1 MLISDGSS
9 DVWSSDLTA
18 RSHRAGDM
26 LSEVA
31 IERRAPG
38 NELEAKPVVDHRE
51 APRSERHALAIDA
64 ADMFAIRR
72 GLMREAGSRGDGGMR
87 RVEVALPQCVDETAR
102 HDEPLALPPGEAF
115 AFEDRKSTRLNSS
128 H

>member
-1 MLISDGSS
+1 MLP
-9 DVWSSDLTA
+9 
-18 RSHRAGDM
+18 
-26 LSEVA
+26 EVP
-31 IERRAPG
+31 IKRRPPG

-51 APRSERHALAIDA
+51 APRSERHAFAIDA

-72 GLMREAGSRGDGGMR
+72 GLMRETSSRGDGGMR

-115 AFEDRKSTRLNSS
+115 AFAKCCARFHTHPTDRQRAAQGKRGS
-128 H
+128 